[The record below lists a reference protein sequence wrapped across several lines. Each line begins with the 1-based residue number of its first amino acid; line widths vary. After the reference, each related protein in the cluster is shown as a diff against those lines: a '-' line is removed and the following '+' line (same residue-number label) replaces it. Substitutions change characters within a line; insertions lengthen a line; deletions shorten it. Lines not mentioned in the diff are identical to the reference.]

1 MQRNKE
7 GKEYYSSRPWINRAY
22 EGVFKESLEP
32 YPEIPVFEML
42 NNASKNYPNTIGC
55 VYGEREIVYRE
66 LKEHVDRFATALS
79 DLGVKKGD
87 RVAIILENIPQFI
100 IADYGILRT
109 GGISVPCSPL
119 HSVETLEH
127 EIGSSGAK
135 GVICYKKSLELVKS
149 LKDTSVEFIITTT
162 PEDYIKNGR
171 ELKESDDSYQFVDLV
186 KQYDPNPPSVN
197 INPKED
203 LALLQFTGGTT
214 GLPKGVM
221 LTHFNLVANVIQTM
235 PWLLCNLA
243 DQFKGNAE
251 ILLALPFFHVYGH
264 WAMNT
269 SIYMA
274 LTMLLVRDARD
285 YNECLRLVK
294 KYNPVIQIGVPTQ
307 FMNLLTKEDLKGSK
321 VLGVSGSAALHPKV
335 AEEYE
340 ELTGAPVTEGYG
352 LSETSPVTH
361 YDLWSM
367 CKYLGL
373 ESELPPKVGSIGVP
387 VPDTDVKVVDI
398 ETGKEV
404 PPGESGEMYIKG
416 PQLMKGYWP
425 TPGKGLTEDGWL
437 PTGDVVRMDEDGYFY
452 IVDRTKDMI
461 NVSGMKVYSKLIDD
475 LLEKRPDVEVA
486 ATIGTPDPKRPGSE
500 RVKVF
505 IIPKKEFKEKI
516 TKEDI
521 INYCKKNLEPYAV
534 PKDVEFRDE
543 LPLTPTLK
551 VWKKKLRDEEIN
563 KMKEKGLL
571 KDYE

>member
-1 MQRNKE
+1 MDKKE
-7 GKEYYSSRPWINRAY
+7 EGYYSSRPWIKAY

-42 NNASKNYPNTIGC
+42 NNASKNYPDVIGC
-55 VYGEREIVYRE
+55 VYREREITYKD

-79 DLGVKKGD
+79 DLGIKKGD

-100 IADYGILRT
+100 IADYGILRA
-109 GGISVPCSPL
+109 GGVSVPCSPL
-119 HSVETLEH
+119 HSIETLEH

-135 GVICYKKSLELVKS
+135 GVICYEKSLDLVKS
-149 LKDTSVEFIITTT
+149 LKDTSIEFVITTT
-162 PEDYIKNGR
+162 PEDYTKNER
-171 ELKESDDSYQFVDLV
+171 ELKESNDVYQFVDLV
-186 KQYDPNPPSVN
+186 KRYDPNPPSIN

-235 PWLLCNLA
+235 PWLLCSLA

-264 WAMNT
+264 WALNV

-285 YNECLRLVK
+285 YEECLRLAK
-294 KYNPVIQIGVPTQ
+294 KYDPAMQIGVPTQ
-307 FMNLLTKEDLKGSK
+307 FMKLLAKEELKGSK
-321 VLGVSGSAALHPKV
+321 VLGVSGSAALHPKI
-335 AEEYE
+335 AEKYE

-361 YDLWSM
+361 YNIWSM

-373 ESELPPKVGSIGVP
+373 ESELSPKVGSIGVP
-387 VPDTDVKVVDI
+387 VPDTDVKVVDL
-398 ETGKEV
+398 ETGEEV

-416 PQLMKGYWP
+416 HQLMKGYWP
-425 TPGKGLTEDGWL
+425 TPGKGLTKDGWL

-475 LLEKRPDVEVA
+475 LLEKRQEVEVA
-486 ATIGTPDPKRPGSE
+486 ATIGIPDPERPGSE
-500 RVKVF
+500 RVKIF
-505 IIPKKEFKEKI
+505 IVPKKEFKGKI
-516 TKEDI
+516 TKEDVI
-521 INYCKKNLEPYAV
+521 KYCRENLEPYSV

-551 VWKKKLRDEEIN
+551 VWKKKLRDEEIE